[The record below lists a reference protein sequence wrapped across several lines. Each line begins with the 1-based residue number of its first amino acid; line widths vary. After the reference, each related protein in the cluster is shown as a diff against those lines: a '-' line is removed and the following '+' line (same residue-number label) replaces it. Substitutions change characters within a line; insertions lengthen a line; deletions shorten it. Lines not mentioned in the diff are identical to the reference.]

1 MTAAA
6 GEREVIGG
14 DLLEAGGE
22 GVLMRWPLAAI
33 LESPLNPRQHYDP
46 QALEELAHS
55 LNRSGQVTPGL
66 ARPVPGATAEW
77 QGDVYQVV
85 ELAAGHRRFRALVLT
100 GAAQMRLEIRE
111 MADEEFIEILQVEN
125 LQRDDLTP
133 LEEARG
139 YRLLMDRIGYDIGR
153 IADRVG
159 RARSYVYDR
168 LKLLRLIAPA
178 QALLAAGRFELGHA
192 VLLARLSPEDQARAI
207 ASERSGNGRVDGLF
221 IPEHVDLFG
230 EQEEQEFEA
239 AIDSEDPVQRTRGL
253 KPVSVREFQRWID
266 DHVRFR
272 PEAEDLPELFPAT
285 AEALAGAV
293 EAEAKIVKIT
303 RDHMPSQ
310 DAKDPAE
317 RTYGNR
323 CWKRA
328 DGQVAEPVFSWHKNQ
343 PGPATCE
350 HSVLGVVVA
359 GPGRG
364 EAFAVCLEKKKC
376 AVHWG
381 AEMREAKKRAKALAG
396 LPAQERK
403 AKEEEQQRAR
413 REREKQEEEE
423 RKRWEKARPAIL
435 EAVTEKLQGAAAD
448 LAGPIALS
456 IVRGWVKVPEQ
467 LKGRTPEH
475 VIRQI
480 AYAQVSEGLRGTWQA
495 AKDWPKIVGPLGIDA
510 KRIVDQVAGDA
521 APAKPKARPKTK
533 TAKGKR
539 LAGDVRR
546 ARAAKKKETP

>member
-1 MTAAA
+1 MTAAT

-14 DLLEAGGE
+14 NLLDTGGE
-22 GVLMRWPLAAI
+22 GVLMRWPLEAI

-55 LNRSGQVTPGL
+55 LSRSGQIEPGL
-66 ARPVPGATAEW
+66 ARPVPGSTVEW

-85 ELAAGHRRFRALVLT
+85 ELAAGHRRFRALTLT
-100 GAAQMRLEIRE
+100 GARQMRLEIRE
-111 MADEEFIEILQVEN
+111 MADEEFIEILQVSN

-168 LKLLRLIAPA
+168 LKLLRLIEPA
-178 QALLAAGRFELGHA
+178 QALLAARRFELGHA

-207 ASERSGNGRVDGLF
+207 ASERSGNGRVGGLF
-221 IPEHVDLFG
+221 VTEHVGLFS
-230 EQEEQEFEA
+230 EHEEQEFEEGIA
-239 AIDSEDPVQRTRGL
+239 SEDPVKRTTGL
-253 KPVSVREFQRWID
+253 KPVSVREFQHWID

-272 PEAEDLPELFPAT
+272 PEAEDLPELFPET
-285 AEALAGAV
+285 AEALAGAR
-293 EAEAKIVKIT
+293 ETEAKIVKIT
-303 RDHMPSQ
+303 RDNLLSH

-323 CWKRA
+323 SWKRA
-328 DGQVAEPVFSWHKNQ
+328 DGQVAEPVFSWLKNQ
-343 PGPATCE
+343 DTPATCE

-364 EAFAVCLEKKKC
+364 EAFDVCVEKKKC

-381 AEMREAKKRAKALAG
+381 AEMREAKKRARQLAG

-403 AKEEEQQRAR
+403 AQEAEQQRAR
-413 REREKQEEEE
+413 REREAREEEQ

-435 EAVTEKLQGAAAD
+435 QAVTDKLQGAAAE

-456 IVRGWVKVPEQ
+456 IVRWWVKVPEA

-480 AYAQVSEGLRGTWQA
+480 AYAQISDGLRASWQA
-495 AKDWPKIVGPLGIDA
+495 SKEWPKVVGPLGINA
-510 KRIVDQVAGDA
+510 QQIVDQVAGDA
-521 APAKPKARPKTK
+521 PQAKPKAKPKTK
-533 TAKGKR
+533 PAKGKR

-546 ARAAKKKETP
+546 ARASKKAAP